1 MDVEVGRMTNVTI
14 RMDEGLKQ
22 QSEALFAEMGLN
34 MTTAI
39 TLFVKTAVRE
49 NRIPFEI
56 RVDPF
61 FSAKNQERLR
71 AAAADMDARRN
82 VARHEL
88 IGVDDDD

>member
-1 MDVEVGRMTNVTI
+1 MAQATFSV
-14 RMDEGLKQ
+14 RMDETLKNQ
-22 QSEALFAEMGLN
+22 FDTLCQDFGMN

-88 IGVDDDD
+88 IGVDGDD

>member
-1 MDVEVGRMTNVTI
+1 MTNVTI

-88 IGVDDDD
+88 IGVDGDD

>member
-56 RVDPF
+56 
-61 FSAKNQERLR
+61 
-71 AAAADMDARRN
+71 
-82 VARHEL
+82 
-88 IGVDDDD
+88 

>member
-71 AAAADMDARRN
+71 AAAADMDARQN